1 MRLEHDLDQTPELLL
16 EVVDECVRAGRR
28 RNEIAAFLAREY
40 GLDAGTIARLIA
52 DHGARQPR
60 RSMSTGLTALTALYL
75 AVLSLLQRQA
85 QEQGELMPF
94 LLA

>member
-1 MRLEHDLDQTPELLL
+1 MEHDLDQTPDLLL

-40 GLDAGTIARLIA
+40 GLDAGSIARLIA
-52 DHGARQPR
+52 DHGARQTR
-60 RSMSTGLTALTALYL
+60 QAVSAGITASAALYL

-85 QEQGELMPF
+85 QEPGELMPLM